1 MELDHD
7 KNRTPAESG
16 YAGLETE
23 ISSLELLMVGR
34 HKRVLERVLN
44 PTRVTPLTLPLTRLT
59 KPIGP
64 IRTFAQKIHAYSRAC
79 TRRLSADRRVGS

>member
-34 HKRVLERVLN
+34 HKRV
-44 PTRVTPLTLPLTRLT
+44 
-59 KPIGP
+59 
-64 IRTFAQKIHAYSRAC
+64 S
-79 TRRLSADRRVGS
+79 SASSILRE